1 MKLSLSFSP
10 PVAMALGSGWP
21 NRTENFGLGDPIPIR
36 SEPRPIRPISDP
48 ITDSDRIFRI
58 PIKVYVRSDNFPIG
72 KIFENF
78 QIKISIL
85 TTEFEGKIAE
95 ITSYFA
101 KTTLLTILSL
111 ISVKFK
117 GIFWA
122 CIGNMRAKPV
132 RVLEEL
138 S

>member
-1 MKLSLSFSP
+1 
-10 PVAMALGSGWP
+10 MAQSDRKSWS
-21 NRTENFGLGDPIPIR
+21 RRSDSDPIR

-58 PIKVYVRSDNFPIG
+58 PIKVHVRSDNFPIG

-122 CIGNMRAKPV
+122 CIGNMRTKPV